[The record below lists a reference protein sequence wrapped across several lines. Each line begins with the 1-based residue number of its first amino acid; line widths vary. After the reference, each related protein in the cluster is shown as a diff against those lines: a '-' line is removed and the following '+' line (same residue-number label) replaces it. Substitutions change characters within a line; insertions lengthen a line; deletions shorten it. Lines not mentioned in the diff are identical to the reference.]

1 MASFLAP
8 NAHNIPIIQQT
19 FYFFSPYTQTWM
31 DYRYMPPPP
40 SLSPHYIPEPRIR
53 LISWNVDNSEIAPA
67 ARMQSIIEHIDW
79 LSTYGPGPIDVI
91 LFQEVCPAALQSI
104 LSMNFVQEYYLVSDI
119 DPLNWRGPNPSFGSV
134 TLVLKDSALY
144 GAGYAYRVPYPSH
157 MSRDA
162 LCCDLVIQTGQ
173 HIKLFRVINVH
184 LDSLNRQRSLR
195 PTQLS
200 ICASHLLIAGSG
212 CVMGDFNAIAPE
224 DARLSQNLGMV
235 DAWEASQGFLSPRD
249 PGYTWG
255 VQIKESFPP
264 GRLDRAA
271 LVGNVE
277 PLAVKVL
284 PCGQVATPSGPV
296 IWSDHC
302 GLLMELGLNF

>member
-1 MASFLAP
+1 
-8 NAHNIPIIQQT
+8 
-19 FYFFSPYTQTWM
+19 
-31 DYRYMPPPP
+31 MPPPP

-104 LSMNFVQEYYLVSDI
+104 LSMNFVQEFYLVSDI

-255 VQIKESFPP
+255 VQIKEPFPP

-271 LVGNVE
+271 LVGDVE

>member
-1 MASFLAP
+1 
-8 NAHNIPIIQQT
+8 
-19 FYFFSPYTQTWM
+19 
-31 DYRYMPPPP
+31 MPPPP

-67 ARMQSIIEHIDW
+67 ARTQSIIEHIDW

-255 VQIKESFPP
+255 VQIKEPFPP

>member
-1 MASFLAP
+1 
-8 NAHNIPIIQQT
+8 
-19 FYFFSPYTQTWM
+19 
-31 DYRYMPPPP
+31 
-40 SLSPHYIPEPRIR
+40 
-53 LISWNVDNSEIAPA
+53 
-67 ARMQSIIEHIDW
+67 MQSIIEHIDW

-200 ICASHLLIAGSG
+200 ICAGHLLIAGSG

-249 PGYTWG
+249 PGCTWG
-255 VQIKESFPP
+255 VQIKEPFPP

-271 LVGNVE
+271 LVGDVE

>member
-1 MASFLAP
+1 
-8 NAHNIPIIQQT
+8 
-19 FYFFSPYTQTWM
+19 
-31 DYRYMPPPP
+31 
-40 SLSPHYIPEPRIR
+40 
-53 LISWNVDNSEIAPA
+53 
-67 ARMQSIIEHIDW
+67 MQSIIEHIDW

-255 VQIKESFPP
+255 VQIKEPFPP